1 MRILFFR
8 MTAESCALLS
18 AINTL
23 CKGGGFTVVEEH
35 ELASA
40 LPEGASL
47 RPRLE
52 ELSERR
58 LIEIRYAEEG
68 TYCIRVL
75 AAGREYLPRLKQ
87 DAKEAALERTRVALC
102 AALGG
107 ALGGMFSV
115 LVFAALLL

>member
-1 MRILFFR
+1 MLD
-8 MTAESCALLS
+8 ESSAAVLA
-18 AINTL
+18 AINGACT
-23 CKGGGFTVVEEH
+23 GGGFKILEEK
-35 ELASA
+35 ELARA
-40 LPEGASL
+40 LPAGGEDVAKTLSFL
-47 RPRLE
+47 AE
-52 ELSERR
+52 NHYIEL
-58 LIEIRYAEEG
+58 RYAEEG

-115 LVFAALLL
+115 LLFAALLL